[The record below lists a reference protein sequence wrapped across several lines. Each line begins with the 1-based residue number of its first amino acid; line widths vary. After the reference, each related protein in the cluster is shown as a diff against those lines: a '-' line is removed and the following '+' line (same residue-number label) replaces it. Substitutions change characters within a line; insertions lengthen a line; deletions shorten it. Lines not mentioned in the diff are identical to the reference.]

1 MDVNICEHVEL
12 NMGHIRLCWKITGL
26 FELMQLYHFH

>member
-1 MDVNICEHVEL
+1 MYVNISEQVEL
-12 NMGHIRLCWKITGL
+12 NMGHICLCGKITGL